1 MTKGSWWSNKHRKYK
16 YQDKKAGLEYNLTLD
31 QAKALMSLPCFYC
44 CRPEPK
50 GLDRISNDFGHTTSN
65 VVPCC
70 GTCNLML
77 ASTPWAAKIEMRESL
92 RSIREKGLLGSWKPP
107 YLTEPAKV
115 VQHPLENE
123 DATESPTRARNGL
136 CFWPHPD
143 EMLPVEPE
151 EEFDIRDVIDAETL
165 AILNAEIPEQEKKQ
179 RAEMGRKLREQL
191 ENNSRRVLP
200 NPPPRYDE
208 VYYEGVAMLNS
219 ENTESSTP
227 ILTSEQVKALLEE
240 GRECAKD
247 LWKRLEKMH
256 EITPEMRNSYAKS
269 SGAERFH
276 KEMLSTSKGDVFS
289 CILEELKNKGPISP
303 RELETSNLTP
313 YSQKEVRIAMQTLI
327 ENKKIEID
335 KNLKLIVCDSPID
348 PEGIQTC

>member
-44 CRPEPK
+44 CRPESK

-107 YLTEPAKV
+107 YLTEPAKAV
-115 VQHPLENE
+115 RPPLENQ
-123 DATESPTRARNGL
+123 DAESELVYQMAQGICDAIDDEIMLELKSASIKKSPRNGL

-143 EMLPVEPE
+143 EMTPEDCPPTKPTDFNKPVVLTE
-151 EEFDIRDVIDAETL
+151 EEV
-165 AILNAEIPEQEKKQ
+165 
-179 RAEMGRKLREQL
+179 RK
-191 ENNSRRVLP
+191 
-200 NPPPRYDE
+200 
-208 VYYEGVAMLNS
+208 
-219 ENTESSTP
+219 
-227 ILTSEQVKALLEE
+227 LLEE
-240 GRECAKD
+240 GRECRKD
-247 LWKRLEKMH
+247 LEKRIQKMH
-256 EITPEMRNSYAKS
+256 EFTPEMMNDKAKS
-269 SGAERFH
+269 A
-276 KEMLSTSKGDVFS
+276 STTNSKDK
-289 CILEELKNKGPISP
+289 L
-303 RELETSNLTP
+303 ELEDFP
-313 YSQKEVRIAMQTLI
+313 VY
-327 ENKKIEID
+327 
-335 KNLKLIVCDSPID
+335 PID